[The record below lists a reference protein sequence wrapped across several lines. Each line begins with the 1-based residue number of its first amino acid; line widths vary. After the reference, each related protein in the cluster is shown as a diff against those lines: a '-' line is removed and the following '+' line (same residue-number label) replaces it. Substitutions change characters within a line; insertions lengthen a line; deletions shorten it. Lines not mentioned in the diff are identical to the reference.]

1 MSDVLILLRVDA
13 AAVAMAA
20 TTGAAVFISAHRA
33 EAEAARAEGLA
44 QLATW
49 SSAVA
54 TAAATA
60 LLWLLVHVLPG
71 HGQHRA
77 GVSAS

>member
-1 MSDVLILLRVDA
+1 MNELLILLRVDA
-13 AAVAMAA
+13 AAVALAA
-20 TTGAAVFISAHRA
+20 TTGAAIFIGAHRA
-33 EAEAARAEGLA
+33 EAEAALAEGLA
-44 QLATW
+44 QVAAW

-77 GVSAS
+77 GVSA